1 MDGPPVIVP
10 ASVTYVYFIL
20 ILAAGTLVGRRFGRP
35 LASFAVMVGM
45 LQLGYMLLFW
55 VQKGQRF
62 IMGIFGGFFPRE
74 LVFTVV
80 FVLVALLSKR
90 RQTPQRG

>member
-1 MDGPPVIVP
+1 MDGSPVIVP

-20 ILAAGTLVGRRFGRP
+20 TLVAGILVGRRFGRP
-35 LASFAVMVGM
+35 LASFAVMIGLAQVGF
-45 LQLGYMLLFW
+45 MLLFW

-74 LVFTVV
+74 LVFPLI
-80 FVLVALLSKR
+80 FVLVALLTKQ